1 MKNNVLNKL
10 RCFFLF
16 LGLRLKISWNSIT
29 IPFKIGY
36 ELLKRYSQ
44 LIAIEMGSS
53 NSWEKYLKRNEL
65 ENQDRLKL
73 RRTEFFS
80 LKVKITGAFVR
91 TTSPV
96 MIIIALKKREEGIDE
111 ETIKSKQKEF
121 MKSKDELIELL
132 GSMKFYPEVSFS
144 KEFEEKVSKWQFD
157 DFKTSP
163 EIEAW
168 QKEFTDYIASLD
180 II

>member
-1 MKNNVLNKL
+1 MKNNVLIKL

-16 LGLRLKISWNSIT
+16 LGIRLKIFWDSIT
-29 IPFKIGY
+29 MPFKIGY
-36 ELLKRYSQ
+36 ELLKRCSQ
-44 LIAIEMGSS
+44 LIAIDRDSS
-53 NSWEKYLKRNEL
+53 NNWEKYLKKKEL

-80 LKVKITGAFVR
+80 LKVKIAGAFVR

-96 MIIIALKKREEGIDE
+96 MIVIALKKREEGIDE

-144 KEFEEKVSKWQFD
+144 KELEEKVSKWQFD

-168 QKEFTDYIASLD
+168 QKEFTEYIASLD